1 MLVNILY
8 VVDVTFFSTRFF
20 ASVGNWHISEIC
32 QKMANLACFK
42 SASNLHFSF
51 LQFWALVILKWHS
64 FSWSLTFQKGC
75 HPVFYRG
82 HTHKKK
88 YHTTSET
95 PRMTARATL
104 RCERAR
110 SEGRQQQQQQRQ
122 QRKTRLRAPSSK
134 VSLHPVAGESVY
146 QSPVWVWRETHPL
159 FSINLPIR
167 SGLKSTVL
175 FFQCWE
181 LKNFFKSV
189 VLHWKVRRLVKMI
202 ISYS

>member
-82 HTHKKK
+82 HTHKKNITRHLK
-88 YHTTSET
+88 HLVW
-95 PRMTARATL
+95 PHAL
-104 RCERAR
+104 RCAASALGAKEDNNSNSSDSKEKPDWGHHQAKSLSIQLLASLSTRVLCECGEKHILYFQLIYQLEVDW
-110 SEGRQQQQQQRQ
+110 SQQCFF
-122 QRKTRLRAPSSK
+122 SSVGSWRIFLK
-134 VSLHPVAGESVY
+134 VSCYIG
-146 QSPVWVWRETHPL
+146 R
-159 FSINLPIR
+159 
-167 SGLKSTVL
+167 
-175 FFQCWE
+175 WE
-181 LKNFFKSV
+181 D
-189 VLHWKVRRLVKMI
+189 
-202 ISYS
+202 